1 MHKVNCPTELENVV
15 YKVLPDGTADVWIRK
30 NQVLDEN
37 KAEGE
42 DTPVAYEA
50 DEIYFKV
57 TAAIVTMEEI
67 QNDVSF
73 WFEMLMEAKEGNN
86 ADAFQVENVR
96 QCKRKELSE
105 ACEAV
110 IYAGVD
116 VELSTGTEHFS
127 LTEKDQINLFGKQ
140 AQLATGAQKLEY
152 HNDGQPCKYYSA
164 EDMQLILS
172 QAMAYVSFQTTYCN
186 SLFQWLGSMDK
197 GSEILKISY
206 GSEIPETFQTEV
218 LKDFLVRTQG

>member
-1 MHKVNCPTELENVV
+1 MHKVNSPVELENVV
-15 YKVLPDGTADVWIRK
+15 YKVLPDGAADVWIRQ
-30 NQVLDEN
+30 NQALNEN
-37 KAEGE
+37 KMEGE
-42 DTPVAYEA
+42 GITTAYEA
-50 DEIYFKV
+50 DEIYFRV
-57 TAAIVTMEEI
+57 TASIVTMEEI
-67 QNDVSF
+67 QNDVGF
-73 WFEMLMEAKEGNN
+73 WFENLMDVDEGCN

-105 ACEAV
+105 TCETV

-140 AQLATGAQKLEY
+140 AQLASGVLKLEY

-197 GSEILKISY
+197 GSEISKISY

-218 LKDFLVRTQG
+218 LKDFLVRA